1 MGDTDLVSH
10 EAVEKTFKR
19 AASASEAVDRLCLLY
34 DASVKALRD
43 ELKIYLE
50 GGPPPSEA
58 DRFAGAFAYPALRII
73 YQPDGAVP
81 PISRAFGKFSEAGVY
96 EQTITHPEQFRR
108 YLVEQIELLSDTYP
122 VKIETGLSVQEIP
135 FSYVLDGADDLDMDA
150 ASPAELVRHF
160 PYADL
165 AGIDDALPNGERP
178 SIPGRPRPLSL
189 FDAVRTDYSLQRIR
203 HYTGTPYEDVQ
214 PFILF
219 TNYHRYV
226 DAFVDWAV
234 EQVKDD
240 STDYVA
246 LSAAGFVHVDANTDD
261 SVGEISAAP
270 WRRFQMPAYHLKAK
284 DGRGITLVNIGVG
297 PSNAKNITDHLAVLR
312 PECWMMIGHC
322 GGLRHSQRLGDYVL
336 AHAYLRYD
344 SVLDRDLPVEIPIPP
359 IAEIQVALQEAVES
373 VSGDDADELKRRL
386 RTGTVVTYA
395 DRNWELRYN
404 QEARRINQSRS
415 IAVDMESATIAA
427 NGFRLRVPY
436 GTLLC
441 VSDKPLHGELKLPGA
456 ANRFYAKSVS
466 EHLAA
471 GIEAVEILKR
481 QGADALHSRKLRSF
495 DEPPF
500 R

>member
-1 MGDTDLVSH
+1 VAPGAVSPH
-10 EAVEKTFKR
+10 ETAGSFEPAQGAR
-19 AASASEAVDRLCLLY
+19 AAVDRLCVLY
-34 DASVKALRD
+34 QASVDNLRGAL
-43 ELKIYLE
+43 KTYLN
-50 GGPPPSEA
+50 GGAAPSDA
-58 DRFAGAFAYPALRII
+58 QRFDGAFAYPELRLT
-73 YQPDGAVP
+73 YLPEGPVP
-81 PISRAFGKFSEAGVY
+81 PVSRAFGKFSEAGVY
-96 EQTITHPEQFRR
+96 AVTVTQPETFRR
-108 YLVEQIELLSDTYP
+108 YLEEQIELLTSEYP
-122 VKIETGLSVQEIP
+122 VLIETGLSVQEIP
-135 FSYVLDGADDLDMDA
+135 FSYVLDGAEDLDLNA

-178 SIPGRPRPLSL
+178 SEPGRPRPLSL
-189 FDAVRTDYSLQRIR
+189 FDAARTDYSMQRIR
-203 HYTGTPYEDVQ
+203 HYTGTPVEDVQ
-214 PFILF
+214 DFILF

-226 DAFVDWAV
+226 DAFVEWAAGQLKGDN
-234 EQVKDD
+234 E
-240 STDYVA
+240 YEA
-246 LSAAGFVHVDANTDD
+246 LSAAGFVRVDASTPDPANVVADAT
-261 SVGEISAAP
+261 
-270 WRRFQMPAYHLKAK
+270 WRRFQMPAYHLIAPN
-284 DGRGITLVNIGVG
+284 GRGITLVNIGVG
-297 PSNAKNITDHLAVLR
+297 PSNAKTITDHLAVLR
-312 PECWMMIGHC
+312 PQCWLMVGHC

-359 IAEIQVALQEAVES
+359 IAEIQVALQQAVET
-373 VSGDDADELKRRL
+373 VSGDVGETLKRRL

-456 ANRFYAKSVS
+456 ANLFYQRSVS

-481 QGADALHSRKLRSF
+481 EGSAALHSRKLRSF

>member
-1 MGDTDLVSH
+1 MSSASRVSA
-10 EAVEKTFKR
+10 EAVAKTFKK
-19 AASASEAVDRLCLLY
+19 AATGREAVDRMAELY
-34 DASVKALRD
+34 ECSVAALRD
-43 ELKIYLE
+43 ELKIYLD

-58 DRFAGAFAYPALRII
+58 ERFAGAFSYPELRIT
-73 YQPDGAVP
+73 YLPEGAVP
-81 PISRAFGKFSEAGVY
+81 PVSRAFGKFSEAGVY
-96 EQTITHPEQFRR
+96 ARTVTNPARFRR
-108 YLVEQIELLSDTYP
+108 YLVEQIELLAGEYP
-122 VKIETGLSVQEIP
+122 IKIETGLSTQEIP
-135 FSYVLDGADDLDMDA
+135 FSYVLDGAEGLDLDA

-165 AGIDDALPNGERP
+165 AMVDDALPNGDRP
-178 SIPGRPRPLSL
+178 SLPGIPRPLSL
-189 FDAVRTDYSLQRIR
+189 FDAARTDYSLQRIK
-203 HYTGTPYEDVQ
+203 HYTGTPSEDVQ
-214 PFILF
+214 DFILF

-226 DAFVDWAV
+226 DAFVEWAA
-234 EQVKDD
+234 EQLKGDNEYE
-240 STDYVA
+240 S
-246 LSAAGFVHVDANTDD
+246 LSAAGFVRVTAETEDP
-261 SVGEISAAP
+261 VGEIAGAP
-270 WRRFQMPAYHLKAK
+270 WRRFQMPAYHLVAPN
-284 DGRGITLVNIGVG
+284 GRGITMVNIGVG
-297 PSNAKNITDHLAVLR
+297 PSNAKTITDHLAVLR
-312 PECWMMIGHC
+312 PECWLMVGHC

-344 SVLDRDLPVEIPIPP
+344 SVLDKDLPVEIPIPP
-359 IAEIQVALQEAVES
+359 IAEIQVALQKAVET
-373 VSGDDADELKRRL
+373 VSGDSGEALKRRL

-395 DRNWELRYN
+395 DRNWELRYL

-456 ANRFYAKSVS
+456 ANRFYQKSVS

-481 QGADALHSRKLRSF
+481 EGSAGLHSRKLRSF

>member
-1 MGDTDLVSH
+1 MAGKGAVS
-10 EAVEKTFKR
+10 
-19 AASASEAVDRLCLLY
+19 SEAVAKTFRAAETADQAVARLTELY
-34 DASVKALRD
+34 DSSVAALRH
-43 ELKIYLE
+43 ELKTYLD

-58 DRFAGAFAYPALRII
+58 ERFAGAFSYPELRIT
-73 YQPDGAVP
+73 YLPEGPVP
-81 PISRAFGKFSEAGVY
+81 PVSRAFGKFSEAGVY
-96 EQTITHPEQFRR
+96 ARTVTNPARFRR
-108 YLVEQIELLSDTYP
+108 YLVEQIELLAEEYP
-122 VKIETGLSVQEIP
+122 IKIETGLSTQEIP
-135 FSYVLDGADDLDMDA
+135 FSYVLDGADGLDMDA

-165 AGIDDALPNGERP
+165 AGVDDALPNGDRP
-178 SIPGRPRPLSL
+178 SLPGAPRPLSL
-189 FDAVRTDYSLQRIR
+189 FDAARTDYSLQRIK
-203 HYTGTPYEDVQ
+203 HYTGTPSEDVQ
-214 PFILF
+214 DFILF

-226 DAFVDWAV
+226 DAFVEWAA
-234 EQVKDD
+234 EQLKGDN
-240 STDYVA
+240 DYEA
-246 LSAAGFVHVDANTDD
+246 LSAAGFVRVTAETKDPAA
-261 SVGEISAAP
+261 EIAAAP
-270 WRRFQMPAYHLKAK
+270 WRRFQMPSYHLCAPN
-284 DGRGITLVNIGVG
+284 GRGITLVNIGVG
-297 PSNAKNITDHLAVLR
+297 PSNAKTITDHLAVLR
-312 PECWMMIGHC
+312 PACWLMVGHC
-322 GGLRHSQRLGDYVL
+322 GGLRHSQQLGDYVL

-344 SVLDRDLPVEIPIPP
+344 SVLDRDLPKEIPIPP
-359 IAEIQVALQEAVES
+359 IAEIQVALQQAVET
-373 VSGDDADELKRRL
+373 VSGDSGEALKRRL

-395 DRNWELRYN
+395 DRNWELRYL

-456 ANRFYAKSVS
+456 ANRFYQRSVS

-481 QGADALHSRKLRSF
+481 EGSAALHSRKLRSF

>member
-1 MGDTDLVSH
+1 MTGVVKLEEV
-10 EAVEKTFKR
+10 EASLEPADNAR
-19 AASASEAVDRLCLLY
+19 AAVDRLCALY
-34 DASVKALRD
+34 ESSVDTLRAAL
-43 ELKIYLE
+43 KTYLG
-50 GGPPPSEA
+50 GGPAPSSERRA
-58 DRFAGAFAYPALRII
+58 AGAFAYPELRVT
-73 YQPDGAVP
+73 YLPEGPVP
-81 PISRAFGKFSEAGVY
+81 PVSRAFGKFSEAGVY
-96 EQTITHPEQFRR
+96 AQTVTHPAAFRR
-108 YLVEQIELLSDTYP
+108 YLEEQIELLSQEYP
-122 VKIETGLSVQEIP
+122 IRIETGLSAQEIP
-135 FSYVLDGADDLDMDA
+135 FSYVLDGAEDLDLNA

-165 AGIDDALPNGERP
+165 SGIDDALPNGERP
-178 SIPGRPRPLSL
+178 SLPGAPRPLSL
-189 FDAVRTDYSLQRIR
+189 FDAARTDYSMQRIR
-203 HYTGTPYEDVQ
+203 HYTGTPVEDVQ
-214 PFILF
+214 DFILF

-226 DAFVDWAV
+226 DAFVEWAA
-234 EQVKDD
+234 EQLAGDN
-240 STDYVA
+240 DYEA
-246 LSAAGFVHVDANTDD
+246 LSAAGFVEVDATSDD
-261 SVGEISAAP
+261 AVAAVRDAP
-270 WRRFQMPAYHLKAK
+270 WRRYQMPAYHLKARH
-284 DGRGITLVNIGVG
+284 GRGITLVNIGVG
-297 PSNAKNITDHLAVLR
+297 PSNAKTITDHLAVLR
-312 PECWMMIGHC
+312 PECWLMVGHC

-344 SVLDRDLPVEIPIPP
+344 SVLDRDLPLEIPIPP
-359 IAEIQVALQEAVES
+359 IAEIQVALQEAVRT
-373 VSGDDADELKRRL
+373 VSGDTGETLKRRL

-395 DRNWELRYN
+395 DRNWELRYT

-456 ANRFYAKSVS
+456 ANLFYQRSVS

-481 QGADALHSRKLRSF
+481 EGSAALHSRKLRSF

>member
-1 MGDTDLVSH
+1 MSSASLVSAEAVAKTFKKAATAQ
-10 EAVEKTFKR
+10 EAVE
-19 AASASEAVDRLCLLY
+19 RLAELY
-34 DASVKALRD
+34 ECSVAALRD
-43 ELKIYLE
+43 ELKIYLD

-58 DRFAGAFAYPALRII
+58 ERFAGAFSYPELRIT
-73 YQPDGAVP
+73 YLPEGAVP
-81 PISRAFGKFSEAGVY
+81 PVSRAFGKFSEAGTYARTV
-96 EQTITHPEQFRR
+96 TNPARFRR
-108 YLVEQIELLSDTYP
+108 YLVEQIELLAGEYP
-122 VKIETGLSVQEIP
+122 IKIETGLSTQEIP
-135 FSYVLDGADDLDMDA
+135 FSYVLDGAEGLDMDA

-165 AGIDDALPNGERP
+165 AMVDDALPNGDRP
-178 SIPGRPRPLSL
+178 SLPGLPRPLSL
-189 FDAVRTDYSLQRIR
+189 FDAARTDYSLQRVK
-203 HYTGTPYEDVQ
+203 HYTGTPSEDVQ
-214 PFILF
+214 DFILF

-226 DAFVDWAV
+226 DAFVEWAA
-234 EQVKDD
+234 EQLKGDNE
-240 STDYVA
+240 YEA
-246 LSAAGFVHVDANTDD
+246 LSAAGFVRVTADTEDPVA
-261 SVGEISAAP
+261 EIAGAP
-270 WRRFQMPAYHLKAK
+270 WRRFQMPAYHLVAPN
-284 DGRGITLVNIGVG
+284 GRGITMVNIGVG
-297 PSNAKNITDHLAVLR
+297 PSNAKTITDHLAVLR
-312 PECWMMIGHC
+312 PECWLMVGHC

-344 SVLDRDLPVEIPIPP
+344 SVLDKDLPVEIPIPP
-359 IAEIQVALQEAVES
+359 IAEIQVALQKAVET
-373 VSGDDADELKRRL
+373 VSGDSGDALKRRL

-395 DRNWELRYN
+395 DRNWELRYL

-456 ANRFYAKSVS
+456 ANRFYQKSVS

-481 QGADALHSRKLRSF
+481 EGSAGLHSRKLRSF

>member
-1 MGDTDLVSH
+1 MALGAVSIEQTEQTIKTAGD
-10 EAVEKTFKR
+10 AR
-19 AASASEAVDRLCLLY
+19 EAVDRLCELY
-34 DASVKALRD
+34 QTSVRNLRGAL
-43 ELKIYLE
+43 KTYLD
-50 GGPPPSEA
+50 GGAAPSDA
-58 DRFAGAFAYPALRII
+58 DRASGAFAYPELRVT
-73 YQPDGAVP
+73 YLPEGPVP
-81 PISRAFGKFSEAGVY
+81 PVSRAFGKFSEAGVY
-96 EQTITHPEQFRR
+96 AQTVTHPEAFRR
-108 YLVEQIELLSDTYP
+108 YLEEQIELLAAEYP
-122 VKIETGLSVQEIP
+122 IKIETGLSAQEIP
-135 FSYVLDGADDLDMDA
+135 FSYVLDGAEDLDLNA

-178 SIPGRPRPLSL
+178 SEPGKARPLSL
-189 FDAVRTDYSLQRIR
+189 FDAARTDYSLQRIR
-203 HYTGTPYEDVQ
+203 HYTGTPVEDVQ
-214 PFILF
+214 DFILF

-226 DAFVDWAV
+226 DAFVEWAV
-234 EQVKDD
+234 EQLKGDN
-240 STDYVA
+240 DYES
-246 LSAAGFVHVDANTDD
+246 LSAAGFVHLDAQTPDA
-261 SVGEISAAP
+261 VGQVTAAP
-270 WRRFQMPAYHLKAK
+270 WRRFQMPAYHLKAPN
-284 DGRGITLVNIGVG
+284 GRGITLVNIGVG
-297 PSNAKNITDHLAVLR
+297 PSNAKTITDHLAVLR
-312 PECWMMIGHC
+312 PECWLMVGHC

-359 IAEIQVALQEAVES
+359 IAEIQVALSKAVEA
-373 VSGDDADELKRRL
+373 VSGDTGETLKRRL

-456 ANRFYAKSVS
+456 ANLFYQRSVS

-481 QGADALHSRKLRSF
+481 EGSAALHSRKLRSF

>member
-1 MGDTDLVSH
+1 MGSSGAVSA
-10 EAVEKTFKR
+10 EAVEKTFRR
-19 AASASEAVDRLCLLY
+19 AKTAEEAVDRLSALY
-34 DASVKALRD
+34 QASVDALRD
-43 ELKIYLE
+43 ELKIYLD

-58 DRFAGAFAYPALRII
+58 ERFAGAFAYPELRIT
-73 YQPDGAVP
+73 YLPEGPVP

-96 EQTITHPEQFRR
+96 SQTVTHPEHFRR
-108 YLVEQIELLSDTYP
+108 YLTRQITLLAEEYP
-122 VKIETGLSVQEIP
+122 IRIETGLSTQEIP
-135 FSYVLDGADDLDMDA
+135 FSYVLDGAEGLDMDA

-165 AGIDDALPNGERP
+165 ARIDDALPNGDRG
-178 SIPGRPRPLSL
+178 SSAASSRPLSL
-189 FDAVRTDYSLQRIR
+189 FDASRTDYSLQRIK
-203 HYTGTPYEDVQ
+203 HYTGTPMEDVQ
-214 PFILF
+214 DFILF

-226 DAFVDWAV
+226 DAFVEWAA
-234 EQVKDD
+234 EQLKGDNE
-240 STDYVA
+240 YEA
-246 LSAAGFVHVDANTDD
+246 LSAAGFVRVDANTEDP
-261 SVGEISAAP
+261 VGEVSAAP
-270 WRRFQMPAYHLKAK
+270 WRRFQMPAYHLIAPE
-284 DGRGITLVNIGVG
+284 GRGITLVNIGVG
-297 PSNAKNITDHLAVLR
+297 PSNAKTITDHLAVLR
-312 PECWMMIGHC
+312 PECWLMVGHC

-359 IAEIQVALQEAVES
+359 IAEIQVALQRAVET
-373 VSGDDADELKRRL
+373 VSGDKGDTLKRRL

-456 ANRFYAKSVS
+456 ANRFYQKSVS

-481 QGADALHSRKLRSF
+481 EGSAALHSRKLRSF

>member
-1 MGDTDLVSH
+1 VSP

-19 AASASEAVDRLCLLY
+19 ASTAAEAVDRLVKLY
-34 DASVKALRD
+34 DNSVNALRD
-43 ELKIYLE
+43 ELKAYLE

-58 DRFAGAFAYPALRII
+58 ERFAGAFCYPVLRIT

-81 PISRAFGKFSEAGVY
+81 PVSRAFGKFSEAGVY

-108 YLVEQIELLSDTYP
+108 YLTEQIELLSDQYP
-122 VKIETGLSVQEIP
+122 VKIQTGLSTLEIP
-135 FSYVLDGADDLDMDA
+135 FSYVLDGADDMDMDA

-160 PYADL
+160 PYANL

-178 SIPGRPRPLSL
+178 SMAGQSRPLSL

-226 DAFVDWAV
+226 DAFVEWAV
-234 EQVKDD
+234 AQVQDPE
-240 STDYVA
+240 TDYVA
-246 LSAAGFVHVDANTDD
+246 LSAAGFVDVDAESEDA
-261 SVGEISAAP
+261 VGQVSNAP

-359 IAEIQVALQEAVES
+359 IAEIQLALHQAVQS
-373 VSGDDADELKRRL
+373 VSGDSGEELKSRL
-386 RTGTVVTYA
+386 RTGTVVTYS
-395 DRNWELRYN
+395 DRNWELRYS
-404 QEARRINQSRS
+404 QESRRINQSRS

-466 EHLAA
+466 EHLMA

>member
-1 MGDTDLVSH
+1 MASNAAVSA

-19 AASASEAVDRLCLLY
+19 AGSAEEAVDRLCALY
-34 DASVKALRD
+34 QTSVDALRD
-43 ELKIYLE
+43 ELKIYLD

-58 DRFAGAFAYPALRII
+58 ERFSGAFSYPELRLT
-73 YQPDGAVP
+73 YQPEGAVP

-96 EQTITHPEQFRR
+96 ASTVTRPDLFRHH
-108 YLVEQIELLSDTYP
+108 LIEQITMLADQYP
-122 VKIETGLSVQEIP
+122 IKIETGLSTQEIP
-135 FSYVLDGADDLDMDA
+135 FSYVLDGAENLDMDA

-165 AGIDDALPNGERP
+165 AKIDDALPNGERP
-178 SIPGRPRPLSL
+178 SIAGQSRPLSL
-189 FDAVRTDYSLQRIR
+189 FDAARTDYSLARIK
-203 HYTGTPYEDVQ
+203 HYTGTPPEDVQ
-214 PFILF
+214 SYILF

-226 DAFVDWAV
+226 DAFVKWGL
-234 EQVKDD
+234 EQIASED
-240 STDYVA
+240 SEYEA
-246 LSAAGFVHVDANTDD
+246 LSAAGFVRVDSKTENAEDEIANA
-261 SVGEISAAP
+261 E
-270 WRRFQMPAYHLKAK
+270 WRRFQMPAYHLVAPN
-284 DGRGITLVNIGVG
+284 GQGITLVNIGVG

-312 PECWMMIGHC
+312 PECWLMVGHC
-322 GGLRHSQRLGDYVL
+322 GGLRHSQRLGDYVI

-344 SVLDRDLPVEIPIPP
+344 HVLDRELPVEIPVPP
-359 IAEIQVALQEAVES
+359 IAEIQVALQQAVANVSEDKGEA
-373 VSGDDADELKRRL
+373 LKQRM

-404 QEARRINQSRS
+404 LEARRINQSRS

-427 NGFRLRVPY
+427 NGLRLRVPY

-456 ANRFYAKSVS
+456 ANRFYQRSVS
-466 EHLAA
+466 EHLRA
-471 GIEAVEILKR
+471 GIEAIEILKG
-481 QGADALHSRKLRSF
+481 QGSSALHSRKLRSF